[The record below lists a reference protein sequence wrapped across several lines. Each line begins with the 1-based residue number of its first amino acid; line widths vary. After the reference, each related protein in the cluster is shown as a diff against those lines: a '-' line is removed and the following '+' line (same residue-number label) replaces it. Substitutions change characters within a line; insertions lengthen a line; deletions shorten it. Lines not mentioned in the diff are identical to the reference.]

1 MSSLF
6 TSMQV
11 FLKSGLISDLNVL
24 KVKPRRHVF
33 YFIRNVS
40 AVARCALGSGVD
52 AHYDYAPFGA
62 VYRTAKST
70 RIGNFDAIAANP
82 FRFSS
87 EFYDAEL
94 DLIYYN
100 FRHYSPTYGRF
111 LSRDPLEEIATL
123 NLYAFA
129 GNNPVLSADL
139 LGLKSWTLADVQLVS
154 ASIVKFKPTI
164 TFVSGFSHILKKGET
179 TWVFEGIAKCT
190 CGNSVKS
197 VNVQKEWKKE
207 KRTHIALIA
216 VEVSSIPST
225 ATTIARLVADLIAVG
240 IMDEL
245 PKIYCPGPGSE
256 KVLRRFLKSMAAR
269 PRITKETWG
278 TGLCENIEE
287 ENE

>member
-1 MSSLF
+1 MLKKFLLNTSEPVATRPLF
-6 TSMQV
+6 MKTSKWNL
-11 FLKSGLISDLNVL
+11 FYFHDGNKNISDLC
-24 KVKPRRHVF
+24 F
-33 YFIRNVS
+33 YSTAN
-40 AVARCALGSGVD
+40 GVP
-52 AHYDYAPFGA
+52 AHYDYAPYGA
-62 VYRTAKST
+62 IYRTAKNT
-70 RIGNFDAIAANP
+70 RIGNFDAISENP

-100 FRHYSPTYGRF
+100 FRHYSPAHGRF
-111 LSRDPLEEIATL
+111 LSRAPLEELASL

-129 GNNPVLSADL
+129 KNKPIFNTDY

-164 TFVSGFSHILKKGET
+164 IFVSGFSHILEKGES
-179 TWVFEGIAKCT
+179 TWFIEGIAKCT
-190 CGNSVKS
+190 CGNFVKR
-197 VNVQKEWKKE
+197 VNVRKELKKE

-256 KVLRRFLKSMAAR
+256 KILRRFIKSMGTR
-269 PRITKETWG
+269 PRITKKTWG
-278 TGLCENIEE
+278 TGLCGNTEE